1 MSTRSNSPNGRSA
14 WPRIGLALSG
24 GGARGLAHIGAIR
37 VLEREGIPV
46 HYLAGTSMGGVI
58 AAGYAAG
65 MTAEDLEGEARNFT
79 RPRQLLSLMDAGFPD
94 NGLLRGK
101 RLQEYFDARIGCR
114 SFSDLERVL
123 ALVAVDL
130 NSRQEVVLRE
140 GPLDIALRA
149 TTAVPG
155 LFAPVETGPFRLVDG
170 GLLNNLPV
178 DTVRKLG
185 AELVIAIDV
194 EADTAGDYNEKYS
207 DTPWLPSGLARTLA
221 TLEESVTLLMA
232 RTVEARLR
240 QFPPDVL
247 VRPAIPPGVS
257 LLAGYS
263 RIGELIDV
271 GEQAMTAALGDLLAR
286 SPHASRPAAE
296 AGSSR
301 SI

>member
-1 MSTRSNSPNGRSA
+1 MLAERRSPNGSSA

-37 VLEREGIPV
+37 ALERAGVPV

-65 MTAEDLEGEARNFT
+65 MTAADLEHEARNFT

-101 RLQEYFDARIGCR
+101 RLQEYFGARIGSR
-114 SFSDLERVL
+114 SFSDLDRVL

-155 LFAPVETGPFRLVDG
+155 LFAPVETDSYRLVDG

-178 DTVRKLG
+178 DTVQKLG

-194 EADTAGDYNEKYS
+194 EADTVDDYTEKYA
-207 DTPWLPSGLARTLA
+207 DTPWLPGGLARTLA

-263 RIGELIDV
+263 RIDELIEV
-271 GEQAMTAALGDLLAR
+271 GERAMTAALGELLESAPLT
-286 SPHASRPAAE
+286 SHPAADD
-296 AGSSR
+296 GSPKV
-301 SI
+301 I

>member
-1 MSTRSNSPNGRSA
+1 
-14 WPRIGLALSG
+14 
-24 GGARGLAHIGAIR
+24 LAHIGAIR

>member
-1 MSTRSNSPNGRSA
+1 
-14 WPRIGLALSG
+14 
-24 GGARGLAHIGAIR
+24 
-37 VLEREGIPV
+37 
-46 HYLAGTSMGGVI
+46 
-58 AAGYAAG
+58 
-65 MTAEDLEGEARNFT
+65 
-79 RPRQLLSLMDAGFPD
+79 
-94 NGLLRGK
+94 
-101 RLQEYFDARIGCR
+101 
-114 SFSDLERVL
+114 
-123 ALVAVDL
+123 
-130 NSRQEVVLRE
+130 
-140 GPLDIALRA
+140 
-149 TTAVPG
+149 
-155 LFAPVETGPFRLVDG
+155 LVDG